1 MIESMTLT
9 HLLASFI
16 GLYFASAS
24 LGILL
29 DRDGMQKMLPEFLEN
44 PTFGYLG
51 GILAFAIGAVIVSL
65 HNDWSGLLA
74 GFVSLIGWVALI
86 EGVLMLAFRKW
97 FMGLFAG
104 WNLKGGLFTFFGVAV
119 LLIGVWMLWAALIGP
134 YLT

>member
-1 MIESMTLT
+1 MFESMTLT
-9 HLLASFI
+9 HLLASFL

-29 DRDGMQKMLPEFLEN
+29 DRDGMQKMLPEYLEN
-44 PTFGYLG
+44 PALGYLG
-51 GILAFAIGAVIVSL
+51 GILAFLTGAVIVSL
-65 HNDWSGLLA
+65 HNDWSGLLE
-74 GFVSLIGWVALI
+74 GFVSLIGWAALI

-104 WNLKGGLFTFFGVAV
+104 WDLKGSLFTFFGAAV
-119 LLIGVWMLWAALIGP
+119 LLIGVLMLWVSLVGP